1 MYSEQP
7 LIELGLIDLS
17 YYAKRKHAVWCM
29 RTIRQVLTYAIDLSI
44 KTQDFKHVAETAKRI
59 NEILNYNNM
68 FESCKQLY
76 YAGKKEDK
84 IKIWQ
89 RTNEKTL

>member
-17 YYAKRKHAVWCM
+17 YYTARKNAVWCM

-44 KTQDFKHVAETAKRI
+44 KTQDFKHVTETVKQI
-59 NEILNYNNM
+59 ETILNNNNM
-68 FESCKQLY
+68 FQICKQLF
-76 YAGKKEDK
+76 YAGKKEDINK
-84 IKIWQ
+84 CG
-89 RTNEKTL
+89 L